1 MQDHINPTNEQHAP
15 LPSRLEREWK
25 TIEAM
30 ISIYCRARHRRQ
42 NGLCHECSELL
53 QYARHRLHCCPFQ
66 EEKPTCGNC
75 LVHCYKPRMREKVRE
90 VMRFSG
96 PRMIYRHPLMA
107 LRHLLDGRRKAPQP
121 SRSKNS
127 TGKTATPDTAQ
138 RRTGQ

>member
-1 MQDHINPTNEQHAP
+1 MQDPINLTNEQHD
-15 LPSRLEREWK
+15 LPHARLESERK

-30 ISIYCRARHRRQ
+30 IGIYCRARHRPK
-42 NGLCHECSELL
+42 NGLCPECSELL
-53 QYARHRLHCCPFQ
+53 RYASHRLHSCPFQ

-96 PRMIYRHPLMA
+96 PRMLFHHPLMA
-107 LRHLLDGRRKAPQP
+107 LRHLLDSRRKAPQLN
-121 SRSKNS
+121 RRNS
-127 TGKTATPDTAQ
+127 AGKAATPSADP